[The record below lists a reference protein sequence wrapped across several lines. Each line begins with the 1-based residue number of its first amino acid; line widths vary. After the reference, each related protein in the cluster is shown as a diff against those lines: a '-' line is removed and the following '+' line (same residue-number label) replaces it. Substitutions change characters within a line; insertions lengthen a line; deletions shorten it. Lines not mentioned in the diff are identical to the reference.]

1 MDGPSRPRPVH
12 LGAEGVP
19 VTDATFPIVGPRTFQ
34 ANKAEN
40 SGRST
45 PAGLAYLAIVWV
57 EFHGISDMVTGTL
70 IRPRRGIC

>member
-12 LGAEGVP
+12 LGAEAVP
-19 VTDATFPIVGPRTFQ
+19 VTDATYPIVGPRMFQ

-45 PAGLAYLAIVWV
+45 PAGLAYLAIVGV
-57 EFHGISDMVTGTL
+57 
-70 IRPRRGIC
+70 